1 MKFVGV
7 IGGSRCTPRQADLA
21 KQVGRCLA
29 ERGMGLVCGGGAGVM
44 EAACQG
50 ALEAG
55 GFTLG
60 ILPGWNAEQ
69 ANPHV
74 RLAIPTGMGEARN
87 AIVVLTATA
96 LIAIG
101 GEGGTLSE
109 IGMALRH
116 GKRVVAL
123 ESWELHE
130 PDGLLPHGLLIAS
143 DAQQAV
149 DLALEEL
156 SPASGG

>member
-1 MKFVGV
+1 
-7 IGGSRCTPRQADLA
+7 
-21 KQVGRCLA
+21 
-29 ERGMGLVCGGGAGVM
+29 MGLVCGGGAGVM
-44 EAACQG
+44 EAACRG

-60 ILPGWNAEQ
+60 ILPGWNAAE

-74 RLAIPTGMGEARN
+74 QLAIPTGMGEARN
-87 AIVVLTATA
+87 TIIVLTAAA

-123 ESWELHE
+123 ESWEMHQ
-130 PDGLLPHGLLIAS
+130 PDGLMPKGLLIAS
-143 DAQQAV
+143 DAHHAV
-149 DLALEEL
+149 DLALEAVL
-156 SPASGG
+156 PASGSSTAGAAEEVVPGRS